1 MRILTMQYADYRM
14 KILLVAVLSL
24 LCLAFAGNASAELT
38 AKANHDHIKID
49 FFYHGSTVSVSGI
62 SDPGT
67 DLIIKITSPEGHQV
81 LREKDKVAGLIWMNT
96 DELKID
102 NVPNVYFLHSTKN
115 IDDILDA
122 GDSMKYVIGY
132 QALGNHVALSPAAQ
146 EDEKAKWFQEFVK
159 FKEASKLYG
168 TSTGEISLKQE
179 DGNQGYY
186 ILTQWPYQAPPGTYT
201 VTVYEV
207 KDKKVI
213 ETAEASVLVEKTGI
227 IKSLSNMAKNNG
239 SLYGLISVI
248 VALGA
253 GFGVGMIFK
262 SGGGAH

>member
-1 MRILTMQYADYRM
+1 M
-14 KILLVAVLSL
+14 
-24 LCLAFAGNASAELT
+24 
-38 AKANHDHIKID
+38 
-49 FFYHGSTVSVSGI
+49 
-62 SDPGT
+62 
-67 DLIIKITSPEGHQV
+67 
-81 LREKDKVAGLIWMNT
+81 
-96 DELKID
+96 
-102 NVPNVYFLHSTKN
+102 
-115 IDDILDA
+115 
-122 GDSMKYVIGY
+122 
-132 QALGNHVALSPAAQ
+132 
-146 EDEKAKWFQEFVK
+146 K

-179 DGNQGYY
+179 VGKQGYY